1 MLEKFC
7 NESGTL
13 NILYQKSSFN
23 SFFSKNGPSRP
34 LFCLSKQALQVLQ
47 QRCVKNVHMVLGFEP
62 TTYPPIT
69 TRPGLDLVV

>member
-1 MLEKFC
+1 MGL
-7 NESGTL
+7 
-13 NILYQKSSFN
+13 
-23 SFFSKNGPSRP
+23 SRP

-62 TTYPPIT
+62 TTSPPIT

>member
-1 MLEKFC
+1 M
-7 NESGTL
+7 
-13 NILYQKSSFN
+13 NILHQKSSIN
-23 SFFSKNGPSRP
+23 SLFPKMGLSRP

-62 TTYPPIT
+62 TTSPPIT